1 MAGWLSIKPWV
12 EEGPKK
18 VGRTWKDYK
27 EVVRAARNQVRKA
40 KTQIESNLG
49 RDIKGNENK
58 FYRCVNNKRKARE
71 DVDPLQKETG
81 DLVTR
86 DIEKAEVLNDFS
98 ASVFT
103 SKGSSHT
110 AQAVES
116 KGKSLEKK
124 DLPAV
129 SIDQD

>member
-71 DVDPLQKETG
+71 DVGPLQKETG

>member
-12 EEGPKK
+12 KEGPKK

>member
-1 MAGWLSIKPWV
+1 LAGWLSIKPWV
-12 EEGPKK
+12 KEGPKK

-58 FYRCVNNKRKARE
+58 FYRCVNNKRKGRE